1 MIEAGGPSTIASIAL
16 RLARRPD
23 SLYFHVRALQRA
35 GIVMRSGFQ
44 GTGRERAAVYDLPA
58 RPTRMVYG
66 QTPAQRERR
75 AGPALDSILRLA
87 RRDVRRALKA
97 DAVVTSHGPEREL
110 WVSRTRGWLSPSQL
124 ARANAL
130 LHQLSDLFREAP
142 PREGTTPVALAFALT
157 PLIETGVNARRIS
170 RPRAS
175 KADATTHA
183 S

>member
-110 WVSRTRGWLSPSQL
+110 WVSRMRAWLTPPQL

-130 LHQLSDLFREAP
+130 LHELSDLFRESP
-142 PREGTTPVALAFALT
+142 PREDATPIALAFALT
-157 PLIETGVNARRIS
+157 PLVETRARAGPGSRS
-170 RPRAS
+170 RPPTL
-175 KADATTHA
+175 DAAPHA
-183 S
+183 T